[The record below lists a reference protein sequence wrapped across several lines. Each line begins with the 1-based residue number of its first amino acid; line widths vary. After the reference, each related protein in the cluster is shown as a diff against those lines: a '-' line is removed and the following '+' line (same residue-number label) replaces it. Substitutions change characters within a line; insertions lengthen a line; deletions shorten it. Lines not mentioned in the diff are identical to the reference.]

1 MNKTQHMKRR
11 PLVHMPGHALV
22 LSGKQRA
29 ADQQDARRMV
39 MLERMRRGGSV
50 RPGAR
55 LLFLAGIL
63 R

>member
-11 PLVHMPGHALV
+11 PLVHMPGHALA
-22 LSGKQRA
+22 LSGRQRA
-29 ADQQDARRMV
+29 ADRRMAV
-39 MLERMRRGGSV
+39 LERMRRGGSV